1 MFSCR
6 LQDEIHSADSLHMD
20 EPLKRN
26 ATFTDYIMLSFW
38 IDSFKRHFKLSVDIF
53 LMYVR
58 HPNFKLIQEKIQV
71 I

>member
-20 EPLKRN
+20 APLKRN
-26 ATFTDYIMLSFW
+26 TTFTDYIMLSFW

-58 HPNFKLIQEKIQV
+58 RHNFQLFHY
-71 I
+71 